1 MEFTDPVLRLYRTTV
16 RNMLESSKSSHVPN
30 SSYRHAS
37 IILEEMARV
46 AKESFH
52 AYCGKF
58 SVDVWTPEVTNQLR
72 VAIENKVDVSIIL
85 AGEPESTIPEFL
97 KGHVR
102 RLDLSSVED
111 RRSDFARVDHF
122 ASVDG
127 KSVRIE
133 NNRAER
139 RALFAANHT
148 DLADQVER
156 IFNILSE
163 FAKVA

>member
-1 MEFTDPVLRLYRTTV
+1 MEFADPVLRLYRTTV
-16 RNMLESSKSSHVPN
+16 RNMLESSKPSHVPN

-37 IILEEMARV
+37 IILEEMVRV
-46 AKESFH
+46 AHDSFH

-58 SVDVWTPEVTNQLR
+58 SADVWTPEVTNQLR
-72 VAIENKVDVSIIL
+72 LAIDRKVDVVIIL
-85 AGEPESTIPEFL
+85 AGEPESIIPEFL
-97 KGHVR
+97 KDHVR

-127 KSVRIE
+127 KSVRLE
-133 NNRAER
+133 NDRAGR
-139 RALFAANHT
+139 RALFAANHS

-163 FAKVA
+163 FSKAA

>member
-1 MEFTDPVLRLYRTTV
+1 MEFVDPVLRLYRTTV
-16 RNMLESSKSSHVPN
+16 RNMLEGGKPSHVPN

-46 AKESFH
+46 AQESFH

-72 VAIENKVDVSIIL
+72 VAISRGVDVSIIL
-85 AGEPESTIPEFL
+85 AREPESTIPEFL
-97 KGHVR
+97 KDHVR

-111 RRSDFARVDHF
+111 RRADFESVDHF

-127 KSVRIE
+127 KSVRLE
-133 NNRAER
+133 NDRTDR
-139 RALFAANHT
+139 RALFAANHA
-148 DLADQVER
+148 DLAEQVEH

-163 FAKVA
+163 FAKAA

>member
-1 MEFTDPVLRLYRTTV
+1 MEFVDPVLRLYRTTV
-16 RNMLESSKSSHVPN
+16 RNMLESSKPSHVPN

-58 SVDVWTPEVTNQLR
+58 SSDVWTPEVTNQLR
-72 VAIENKVDVSIIL
+72 VAIDRGVDVSIIL

-97 KGHVR
+97 QGRVR
-102 RLDLSSVED
+102 RLDISGVKEGRDGFS
-111 RRSDFARVDHF
+111 RVDHF

-127 KSVRIE
+127 RAVRLE
-133 NNRAER
+133 NNRADR
-139 RALFAANHT
+139 TALFAANYT
-148 DLADQVER
+148 ELSEQVEQ
-156 IFNILSE
+156 IFNVLSE
-163 FAKVA
+163 FAKAA